1 MPPLPRTMYCSLAL
15 LYLSNNTG
23 KLSFQALSSIAS
35 PTKTPKP
42 SNPIIVNYLINNL
55 GFSESQAQSRSSHFP
70 SIKTLEKPTSVILFL
85 NQIGF
90 SHSQIRSCAL
100 ASPQILL
107 LNPEKNLKPKID
119 YFQDLGLS
127 GHDLGNVFSKNP
139 TLLTC
144 SLSNKLVPAIEIV
157 KRVLKD
163 DGNVENLA
171 RVLMRCSRGISGNI
185 QRILNNVSYLES
197 CGIVGSQL
205 SLLVIR
211 QPRILALQES
221 ALKALVSKLF
231 DMGFQVDSRMLVHAL
246 HTVSCLSTETFKRKM
261 KFVQSFGFTE
271 EESMEMFRKAPSAF
285 RASEG
290 KLKLV
295 IDFFMKTLKC
305 DKNVLVGRPRFFM
318 YSMEARMI
326 PRYEVFK
333 LLSSKGLLKKR
344 QCFST
349 LLAMSEEEF
358 MKKFIWRFGDDVD
371 ELLAI
376 YKGHMF
382 NSPEK

>member
-1 MPPLPRTMYCSLAL
+1 MPPLPGTMRCSLAL
-15 LYLSNNTG
+15 LYISNITRR
-23 KLSFQALSSIAS
+23 LSFAS

-55 GFSESQAQSRSSHFP
+55 GFSESQAHSRSSHFP

-85 NQIGF
+85 TQIGF

-144 SLSNKLVPAIEIV
+144 SLSNKLVPAIEIL

-163 DGNVENLA
+163 DGSVENLA

-185 QRILNNVSYLES
+185 QRILNNVSHLES

-221 ALKALVSKLF
+221 ELKTLVSKLF
-231 DMGFQVDSRMLVHAL
+231 DMGFQVDSRMWW
-246 HTVSCLSTETFKRKM
+246 
-261 KFVQSFGFTE
+261 G
-271 EESMEMFRKAPSAF
+271 
-285 RASEG
+285 G
-290 KLKLV
+290 
-295 IDFFMKTLKC
+295 
-305 DKNVLVGRPRFFM
+305 VGRPPFFM

-333 LLSSKGLLKKR
+333 LLSSKGLSKKR

-358 MKKFIWRFGDDVD
+358 MKKFVWRFGDDAD